1 MYFPSL
7 GKLATVAAAVLPFVS
22 AAPATHHHKIRN
34 AQAKE
39 VIPNSYIIVYHEN
52 VSAPDIAAHEL
63 MVSSTLSKRASTMN
77 GVGHKYDLG
86 SFKGYQIEAD
96 PTTIHQIANS
106 PEVAYVELDG
116 VMKATTLTDQSSST
130 WGLARISHT
139 ETGSSDYVYDT
150 SAGSGSY
157 VYVVDTGIYIGH
169 SVGLSG
175 NSRRLRANAL

>member
-7 GKLATVAAAVLPFVS
+7 GKLAVIAAAVLPFVS
-22 AAPATHHHKIRN
+22 AAPTAHHHKIRN

-63 MVSSTLSKRASTMN
+63 MVSSTLSKRASTLN
-77 GVGHKYDLG
+77 GVGHKYNLW

-96 PTTIHQIANS
+96 TATINQIANS

-116 VMKATTLTDQSSST
+116 IMKASTLTDQSSST

-139 ETGSSDYVYDT
+139 ETGFSDYVYDT

-169 SVGLSG
+169 SVGLFG
-175 NSRRLRANAL
+175 NSKGILANSL